1 MKDKRRD
8 LRKQHNEICRKIMD
22 ATDEKQLLKLKAD
35 RKKIEDKI
43 QRTEGGPL
51 VSKSK
56 NKPKSHIGNCPLCFR
71 RIERGD
77 SYVQSGKLTFC
88 SDRHYKEYVALQNEK

>member
-1 MKDKRRD
+1 MQNKRRE

-22 ATDEKQLLKLKAD
+22 STDGKQLKQLHAD

-43 QRTEGGPL
+43 QRTEGGPV

-56 NKPKSHIGNCPLCFR
+56 KKPKRHIGNCPLCFR
-71 RIERGD
+71 KIEYGD
-77 SYVQSGKLTFC
+77 SYVQAGKLTFC
-88 SDRHYKEYVALQNEK
+88 NDRHHKEYIALLKEK